1 MCKVMQVSRSS
12 YYASLTKT
20 PSKKS
25 IRRHSLLNDIRRV
38 YTASKG
44 IYGSPRVTKELNQ
57 EGIKTS
63 SVTVAKLMKLH
74 NIKSKVRK
82 KYKTTTDSKHH
93 YPVAENLLNQQF
105 LVSEPATVWV
115 SDITYVSTK
124 QGWLYL
130 TTVID
135 LYDRKVIGWSLSEGM
150 KAVETSVAAFN
161 MACTHRPIPHNNELI
176 VHSDRGVQYACTEF
190 LKALAKYPKLQQS
203 MSRKGNCWD
212 NAVAE
217 SFFKTLK
224 TELIYHNNYTTKEQ
238 AALSIFEYIET
249 FYNTTRRHQH
259 LNNLSLKE
267 HSLLTK
273 KQKNVA

>member
-20 PSKKS
+20 PTKNS
-25 IRRHSLLNDIRRV
+25 IRRHLLLNDIRRV
-38 YTASKG
+38 YSASNG

-63 SVTVAKLMKLH
+63 TVTVAKLMKLY

-93 YPVAENLLNQQF
+93 YSVAENLLNQQF

-115 SDITYVSTK
+115 SDITYIDTK

-135 LYDRKVIGWSLSEGM
+135 LYDRKVIGWALSEGM

-161 MACTHRPIPHNNELI
+161 MACTHRPIPHTSELI

-190 LKALAKYPKLQQS
+190 VKALAKYPKLQQS

-224 TELIYHNNYTTKEQ
+224 TELIYHHNYAIKEQ

-259 LNNLSLKE
+259 LNNLSLNE